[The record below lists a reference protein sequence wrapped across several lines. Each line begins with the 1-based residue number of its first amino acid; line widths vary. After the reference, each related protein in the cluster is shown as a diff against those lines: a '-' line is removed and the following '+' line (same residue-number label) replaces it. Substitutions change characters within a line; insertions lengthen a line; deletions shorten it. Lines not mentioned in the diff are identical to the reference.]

1 MSRSCR
7 SGREVRVKMPRV
19 NQHKSPQVRPPPH
32 GYVHKKILWAGQQA
46 LVRRYRCLRALG
58 QESPVAALRG
68 ALRAALA
75 DRRVAVVCLADSRPL
90 PAVDRKPL
98 GDGPCFSLERTG
110 GQGMARP
117 LPPFPCLGFRC
128 PHSGS
133 LRHQLRPTACAALR
147 RFGGLLAARRH
158 PGVGWFAALKVLVG
172 QQQTPVPVFL
182 LPPGSRLKSNLF

>member
-75 DRRVAVVCLADSRPL
+75 DRRVAVVCLADSRSL
-90 PAVDRKPL
+90 PAVDGKPL
-98 GDGPCFSLERTG
+98 WATAPAFRSRGRGAREWPAPSPLSLAWASVALT
-110 GQGMARP
+110 QVHSATSFVP
-117 LPPFPCLGFRC
+117 LHAPLCVALADSL
-128 PHSGS
+128 PHVVIRAWDGS
-133 LRHQLRPTACAALR
+133 LH
-147 RFGGLLAARRH
+147 
-158 PGVGWFAALKVLVG
+158 
-172 QQQTPVPVFL
+172 
-182 LPPGSRLKSNLF
+182 